1 MAVEETEYAGFIPT
15 QPINWAD
22 LTEDLA
28 GKVYQIGE
36 ERQKKREELDK
47 IAADNQKLLNN
58 WEPGKNQTLNQL
70 VLRGADQGRTL
81 IKQWND
87 QLKAGQISATDYK
100 NRMNNVSEYW
110 GVLANSAKTYDARY
124 LEIVKR
130 QQEGVASDFEIE
142 MYNMFGNMS
151 NLSDM
156 TTQFDDE
163 GRVYMAK
170 TDPKTGKI
178 IGDLYDVRTMNIPD
192 NIYANKVKVNEQVT
206 GLIKDWEPKTIFK
219 DLGRGGELNIESVKQ
234 QDSYKVMVERVV
246 NTVAP
251 DSNPRAQISVL
262 VDNGVIPAAEYYRTK
277 DEYDT
282 KKNAAIQREIQIKQQ
297 AGLKDVNLTKDEL
310 AEIELSLVQVTQDRG
325 GLIIPVLNEQQR
337 KAAKDRARGEVD
349 IQLAEKISGSPQ
361 QRWTGGGGGDDL
373 TAAEKN
379 ELNNIEDYQRG
390 YVASLDAFGM
400 NSSGQKTKSPDFSG
414 LDDNFQ
420 YKYENGKVKVYKMG
434 SLSESGGLQ
443 SSAVLVKTIS
453 DPKGLAQYTVYGKSP
468 AEATTNY
475 EKGRAQYRRA
485 LGLEG
490 AKPKTNVPKAT
501 SQSDFNNRWSK
512 LKKGQKLIGPDG
524 KTYTKG

>member
-47 IAADNQKLLNN
+47 IAADNQKILNS

-110 GVLANSAKTYDARY
+110 GILANSAKTYDARY

-130 QQEGVASDFEIE
+130 QQEGVASEFEIE

-170 TDPKTGKI
+170 TDPRTGKI

-219 DLGRGGELNIESVKQ
+219 DLGRGGELNIESVKK

-262 VDNGVIPAAEYYRTK
+262 VDNGVIPAPDYYRTPE
-277 DEYDT
+277 EYTT
-282 KKNAAIQREIQIKQQ
+282 KKEQAIQREIQIKQQ
-297 AGLKDVNLTKDEL
+297 AGVKDVNLTKDEL

-325 GLIIPVLNEQQR
+325 GLIIPILNEQQR
-337 KAAKDRARGEVD
+337 NAAKDRARGEVD

-361 QRWTGGGGGDDL
+361 QRWTTGGGGDGGNPKEVDATL
-373 TAAEKN
+373 RDILVEAWSGGPGSINTLNANLRDKGFEFKPGGRNPQGQFTMKLVSRRPDAAGNEVVIVPASANLNDFDPYFYGTGATAAKTAKKQREASTVKPTKKSTIPSASRAEWIKN
-379 ELNNIEDYQRG
+379 GWNNAQINEA
-390 YVASLDAFGM
+390 VKL
-400 NSSGQKTKSPDFSG
+400 
-414 LDDNFQ
+414 
-420 YKYENGKVKVYKMG
+420 GKIKV
-434 SLSESGGLQ
+434 
-443 SSAVLVKTIS
+443 I
-453 DPKGLAQYTVYGKSP
+453 
-468 AEATTNY
+468 
-475 EKGRAQYRRA
+475 
-485 LGLEG
+485 
-490 AKPKTNVPKAT
+490 
-501 SQSDFNNRWSK
+501 
-512 LKKGQKLIGPDG
+512 
-524 KTYTKG
+524 

>member
-1 MAVEETEYAGFIPT
+1 MAIEYAGFVPT
-15 QPINWAD
+15 QAINWAD

-28 GKVYQIGE
+28 GKVYQVGA

-47 IAADNQKLLNN
+47 IAADNQKLLNS

-70 VLRGADQGRTL
+70 VLRGADQGRVL

-87 QLKAGQISATDYK
+87 DLKAGLISPTDYK
-100 NRMNNVSEYW
+100 NKMNNLTEYW
-110 GVLANSAKTYDARY
+110 GTLANSAKTYDARY

-130 QQEGVASDFEIE
+130 QQDGVASDFEIE

-156 TTQFDDE
+156 TTQFDND

-170 TDPKTGKI
+170 TDPKTGGI
-178 IGDLYDVRTMNIPD
+178 VGDIYDVRSMNIPD

-219 DLGRGGELNIESVKQ
+219 DIGRGGEINIESVKQ
-234 QDSYKVMVERVV
+234 QDQYKVMVERVV

-262 VDNGVIPAAEYYRTK
+262 VDNGVIPAPDYYRTPE
-277 DEYDT
+277 EYTT
-282 KKNAAIQREIQIKQQ
+282 KKEQAIQREIQIKQQ

-325 GLIIPVLNEQQR
+325 GLIMPVLNEQQR

-349 IQLAEKISGSPQ
+349 IQLAEKITGSPQ
-361 QRWTGGGGGDDL
+361 QRWTTGGGGGDDL
-373 TAAEKN
+373 TAADKKEID
-379 ELNNIEDYQRG
+379 NIQDYQRG

-475 EKGRAQYRRA
+475 ELGRAQYRRA
-485 LGLEG
+485 LGLDG
-490 AKPKTNVPKAT
+490 KPSAPKSTTPKKKVPP
-501 SQSDFNNRWSK
+501 
-512 LKKGQKLIGPDG
+512 KKGAIVGGYKFLGGDASN
-524 KTYTKG
+524 KKNWKKV